1 MPKRKRPR
9 EVEAAPAASEADSE
23 THTASIANT
32 ESQEGSSNEQESSAF
47 HGAVQKVLSREL
59 HAPNPV
65 LAKRHTASL
74 KASSADQKEKRE
86 AQKDIQT
93 RKQRRRQNLVKPSV
107 LQQGHERKL
116 RRVATRG
123 VVALFNAIRKHQ
135 KTASL
140 TEEEEDKLAFHKNK
154 MEEQKSGFLDLLK
167 STERTLEEGNKQ
179 SSAKKSKK
187 SAKKGKQ
194 DEGENKQ
201 WSVFKDD
208 FMMGARAKDWNK
220 PESDSDEEDGWNFS
234 SGALDGDND
243 DENL

>member
-1 MPKRKRPR
+1 MSKNLPPSMGLYKKCCRGSYMHLYVFL
-9 EVEAAPAASEADSE
+9 EVTRHGFSGVYGVYWAS
-23 THTASIANT
+23 
-32 ESQEGSSNEQESSAF
+32 
-47 HGAVQKVLSREL
+47 LSYFL
-59 HAPNPV
+59 QNPV